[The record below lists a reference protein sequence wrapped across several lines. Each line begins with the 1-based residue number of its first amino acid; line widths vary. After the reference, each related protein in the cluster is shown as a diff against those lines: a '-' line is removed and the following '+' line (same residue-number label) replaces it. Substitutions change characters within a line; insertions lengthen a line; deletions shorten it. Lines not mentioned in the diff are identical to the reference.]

1 MIHFWRNQYSNQ
13 CEENKNTNRNCKVF
27 IQIYI
32 IQHVYVGSTN
42 YEGYDF
48 VITMFKTV
56 YIYTLSEINFRKIWN
71 RSLSASCM
79 LEFFN

>member
-1 MIHFWRNQYSNQ
+1 VKKTR
-13 CEENKNTNRNCKVF
+13 
-27 IQIYI
+27 IQTEIVKYLFKYI
-32 IQHVYVGSTN
+32 IQRVYVGSTN